1 MGCLI
6 PTYKARGLLLVRAA
20 RWHDLAVRN
29 SVVVYT
35 VRTEFDDDATRERFL
50 MFLRDGHCLAVVRQG
65 GALSAEVTE
74 YADGVVE
81 ARYLFGSQADFDAY
95 EAGPAVH
102 LRADTAREFPPDSGV
117 RVTRLMGI
125 RAARVPD

>member
-1 MGCLI
+1 M
-6 PTYKARGLLLVRAA
+6 
-20 RWHDLAVRN
+20 RN

-35 VRTEFDDDATRERFL
+35 VRAEFDDDALSERYL
-50 MFLRDGHCLAVVRQG
+50 TYLRDGHCLAVVRQG
-65 GALSAEVTE
+65 GALSAEVTA

-95 EAGPAVH
+95 EAGPALE
-102 LRADTAREFPPDSGV
+102 LRAETVRRFPAGAGM
-117 RVTRLMGI
+117 RTTRLMGI

>member
-1 MGCLI
+1 M
-6 PTYKARGLLLVRAA
+6 
-20 RWHDLAVRN
+20 RN

-35 VRTEFDDDATRERFL
+35 VRADFDDDALRERYL
-50 MFLRDGHCLAVVRQG
+50 AYLRDGHCLAVVRQG
-65 GALSAEVTE
+65 GALSAEVTA

-95 EAGPAVH
+95 EAGPAQQ
-102 LRADTAREFPPDSGV
+102 LRSDSARHFPAGAGM
-117 RVTRLMGI
+117 RTTRLMGI

>member
-1 MGCLI
+1 V
-6 PTYKARGLLLVRAA
+6 P
-20 RWHDLAVRN
+20 N

-50 MFLRDGHCLAVVRQG
+50 TYLCEGHCLAVVRQG
-65 GALSAEVTE
+65 GALSAEVTS
-74 YADGVVE
+74 YPDGVVE

-95 EAGPAVH
+95 ETGPAVE
-102 LRADTAREFPPDSGV
+102 LRAEAARQFPSGGGT
-117 RVTRLMGI
+117 RSTRLLGI

>member
-1 MGCLI
+1 M
-6 PTYKARGLLLVRAA
+6 P
-20 RWHDLAVRN
+20 N

-50 MFLRDGHCLAVVRQG
+50 TFLREGYCLAVVRQG
-65 GALSAEVTE
+65 GALSAEVTA

-102 LRADTAREFPPDSGV
+102 LRADTARLFPPGAGT
-117 RVTRLMGI
+117 RITRLMGI

>member
-1 MGCLI
+1 V
-6 PTYKARGLLLVRAA
+6 P
-20 RWHDLAVRN
+20 N

-35 VRTEFDDDATRERFL
+35 VRTEFDDDAVRQRYLAYLRE
-50 MFLRDGHCLAVVRQG
+50 GHCLAVVRQG
-65 GALSAEVTE
+65 GALSAEVTA

-95 EAGPAVH
+95 EAGPAH
-102 LRADTAREFPPDSGV
+102 KLRADTVRQFPAGIGM
-117 RVTRLMGI
+117 RTTRLMGI

>member
-1 MGCLI
+1 V
-6 PTYKARGLLLVRAA
+6 P
-20 RWHDLAVRN
+20 N

-50 MFLRDGHCLAVVRQG
+50 TFLREGHCLAVVRQG
-65 GALSAEVTE
+65 GALSAEVTA

-102 LRADTAREFPPDSGV
+102 LRADTSMLFPPGAGT
-117 RVTRLMGI
+117 RITRLMGI

>member
-1 MGCLI
+1 VSA
-6 PTYKARGLLLVRAA
+6 PS
-20 RWHDLAVRN
+20 WHDLAVPN

-35 VRTEFDDDATRERFL
+35 VRSEFDDPATRDRYL
-50 MFLRDGHCLAVVRQG
+50 TYLRDGHCLAVVRQG
-65 GALSAEVTE
+65 GALSGEITA

-95 EAGPAVH
+95 EQGPAVD
-102 LRADTAREFPPDSGV
+102 LRADVARHFPAGPGM
-117 RVTRLMGI
+117 RTTRLLGI